1 MDNENGNQREV
12 IIVLSDEL
20 APRMP
25 ELALGHQVWALRTAA
40 TEKVAQRFWKE
51 HPPLGMA
58 GSGGIT
64 LFAGEGDPEKDVVA
78 ILDGVELHHG
88 IASSER
94 PAVSVLRVL
103 SAAASETISDVL
115 CSQGSLAS
123 NRGQTGFLPAGIV
136 SDPAGSAAQI
146 IAREPPSDSTGPTI
160 YVYGR
165 RQTTIEQI
173 NNTTGAVR
181 YLHHDQAGSTR
192 LIPPSTLILVALDTG
207 FT

>member
-1 MDNENGNQREV
+1 MDNENGKQREV

-25 ELALGHQVWALRTAA
+25 ELALRHQVWALRTAA

-51 HPPLGMA
+51 HPPLGAEA

-64 LFAGEGDPEKDVVA
+64 LFAGERDPEKDFVA

-103 SAAASETISDVL
+103 GAPASETIRDML
-115 CSQGSLAS
+115 CAQGFTRIES
-123 NRGQTGFLPAGIV
+123 RPDGFL
-136 SDPAGSAAQI
+136 
-146 IAREPPSDSTGPTI
+146 ARWHRE
-160 YVYGR
+160 
-165 RQTTIEQI
+165 
-173 NNTTGAVR
+173 
-181 YLHHDQAGSTR
+181 
-192 LIPPSTLILVALDTG
+192 
-207 FT
+207 